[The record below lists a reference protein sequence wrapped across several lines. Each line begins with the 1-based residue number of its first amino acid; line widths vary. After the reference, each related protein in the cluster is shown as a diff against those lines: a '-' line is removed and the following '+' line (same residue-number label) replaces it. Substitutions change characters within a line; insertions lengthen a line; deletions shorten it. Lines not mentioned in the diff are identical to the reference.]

1 MTERLTELYQMSK
14 TMKLFEPFA
23 WRDHAQPSRDG
34 HLAGPAGFAF
44 AAASAEPAGLAGL
57 ARLNADV
64 QACADRDAWIIW
76 SYNALFEDEFYPNY
90 RMAKHKFAALV

>member
-1 MTERLTELYQMSK
+1 MT
-14 TMKLFEPFA
+14 LFEPFA

-34 HLAGPAGFAF
+34 HLVLALLALLLQQQAQSQRALLDLRPAKRRRTCPRRPG
-44 AAASAEPAGLAGL
+44 
-57 ARLNADV
+57 ARL
-64 QACADRDAWIIW
+64 IW